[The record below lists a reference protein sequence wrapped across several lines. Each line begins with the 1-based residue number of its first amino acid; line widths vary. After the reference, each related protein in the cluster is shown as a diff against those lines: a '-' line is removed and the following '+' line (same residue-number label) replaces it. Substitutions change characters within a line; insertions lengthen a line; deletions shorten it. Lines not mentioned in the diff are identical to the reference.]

1 VALQGSSIVDL
12 VKMTCKDV
20 EEMSSTTILLQR
32 LAMVSNFIGN
42 VLALM
47 VFTFHDL
54 RILCNESSE
63 AAKRLKRLEEERKE
77 KERQKTSVEAQA
89 EQLVIN
95 VFEVEKTPEARAAR
109 RLKNRNR
116 SESKLQSLRN
126 VASAATNAASN
137 SQAAL
142 TLLNL
147 DRGKL
152 WRASIFYASVWLYV
166 FAHLSVIYGVDVDPA
181 REREI
186 LMSIGTCL

>member
-1 VALQGSSIVDL
+1 VAFQGSSIVDL

-20 EEMSSTTILLQR
+20 EEMGSTSILIHR

-47 VFTFHDL
+47 LFTIYDI
-54 RILCNESSE
+54 RTLCNESSE
-63 AAKRLKRLEEERKE
+63 ATKRLKKLEAQRTE
-77 KERQKTSVEAQA
+77 KERQKASIEAQA
-89 EQLVIN
+89 EQLVIG

-152 WRASIFYASVWLYV
+152 WRAVTFYTCVWLYV

-181 REREI
+181 QEREI
-186 LMSIGTCL
+186 LMPIGTCL